1 MKLRSWVK
9 KFLYPSEG
17 QAFCPRPSP
26 VTIALS
32 SIWSVKPM
40 FLSDFDYDLPENLVA
55 QQPLPNRT
63 DSRLLHLTP
72 NGLRHEQFPD
82 LLNYLRPGDLLV
94 LNDTQVV
101 KARLHGEKDSGGLA
115 EVLLERVVVL
125 DDKAEDGAIISSCH
139 ALCQVRVSKALRP
152 GRFLNFDGQKVECV
166 SRDGEFYLLKFPWP
180 VFEFLE
186 SYGELPLPPY
196 IERDGGLTS
205 SEFDESRY
213 QTVFAAN
220 PGAVAAPTAGLHFSP
235 ELLLAAKELGVAVTY
250 VTLHVGAGTFQP
262 VRVNDV
268 SEHQMH
274 REYYEVSADSVA
286 AIERARN
293 GGGRVVAVGTTVIR
307 TLESAAQL
315 TGRVT
320 AGGGETRLF
329 IQPGF
334 EFKVVD
340 ALVTNFHL
348 PKSTLLMLVCAFAGF
363 DSMIGAYKV
372 AVAQGYRFF
381 SYGDAMFIER

>member
-1 MKLRSWVK
+1 VILHEGIEI
-9 KFLYPSEG
+9 FLYPSEG

-32 SIWSVKPM
+32 FIWSVKPM
-40 FLSDFDYDLPENLVA
+40 FLSDFDYELPENLIA
-55 QQPLPNRT
+55 QVPLPNRT

-72 NGLRHEQFPD
+72 KGIDHEQFPD
-82 LLNYLRPGDLLV
+82 LLKHLRAGDLLV

-115 EVLLERVVVL
+115 EVLLERVLV
-125 DDKAEDGAIISSCH
+125 DANAKDGSTFTSHH
-139 ALCQVRVSKALRP
+139 ALCQVRVSKALQP
-152 GRFLNFDGQKVECV
+152 GRLLHFAGQKVECV
-166 SRDGEFYLLKFPWP
+166 GREGEFYLLKFPQP

-186 SYGELPLPPY
+186 RHGELPLPPY
-196 IERDGGLTS
+196 IDREGDNAI
-205 SEFDESRY
+205 SEFDEARY
-213 QTVFAAN
+213 QTVFAN
-220 PGAVAAPTAGLHFSP
+220 SPGAVAAPTAGLHFSP
-235 ELLLAAKELGVAVTY
+235 ELLAAAKDRGVEVAY

-274 REYYEVSADSVA
+274 REYYAISDDAVA
-286 AIERARN
+286 AIKQTKQK
-293 GGGRVVAVGTTVIR
+293 GGRVVAVGTTVIR
-307 TLESAAQL
+307 TLESAAQEA
-315 TGRVT
+315 GRVT

-363 DSMIGAYKV
+363 EPMIAAYKV
-372 AVAQGYRFF
+372 AVDEGYRFF

>member
-1 MKLRSWVK
+1 
-9 KFLYPSEG
+9 
-17 QAFCPRPSP
+17 
-26 VTIALS
+26 
-32 SIWSVKPM
+32 M
-40 FLSDFDYDLPENLVA
+40 FLSDFDYELPENLIA
-55 QQPLPNRT
+55 QVPLPNRT

-72 NGLRHEQFPD
+72 KGIDHEQFPD
-82 LLNYLRPGDLLV
+82 LLKHLRAGDLLV

-125 DDKAEDGAIISSCH
+125 DANAKDGSTFTSHH
-139 ALCQVRVSKALRP
+139 ALCQVRVSKALQP
-152 GRFLNFDGQKVECV
+152 GRFLHFAGQKVECV
-166 SRDGEFYLLKFPWP
+166 GREGEFYLLKFPQP

-186 SYGELPLPPY
+186 RHGELPLPPY
-196 IERDGGLTS
+196 IDREGDNAI
-205 SEFDESRY
+205 SEFDEARY
-213 QTVFAAN
+213 QTVFAN
-220 PGAVAAPTAGLHFSP
+220 SPGAVAAPTAGLHFSP
-235 ELLLAAKELGVAVTY
+235 ELLAAAKDRGVDVAY

-274 REYYEVSADSVA
+274 REYYAISDDAVA
-286 AIERARN
+286 AIEQTKQR
-293 GGGRVVAVGTTVIR
+293 GGRVVAVGTTVIR
-307 TLESAAQL
+307 TLESAAQVA
-315 TGRVT
+315 GRVT
-320 AGGGETRLF
+320 AGGSETRLF

-363 DSMIGAYKV
+363 EPMIAAYKV
-372 AVAQGYRFF
+372 AVDEGYRFF